1 MKDETIVYVKQ
12 YQTSQELVMNEP
24 IFCGKLDLKIIL
36 QGRNTEQQEKIKEHI
51 LKEVKRICS
60 ELSTSPID
68 FWYTH

>member
-1 MKDETIVYVKQ
+1 MKDETIVYVKE
-12 YQTSQELVMNEP
+12 YQTSQELVKNEP
-24 IFCGKLDLKIIL
+24 TFSGELGLKIIL

-68 FWYTH
+68 F

>member
-12 YQTSQELVMNEP
+12 YQTSQELVKNEP
-24 IFCGKLDLKIIL
+24 IFSGELDLKIIL

-68 FWYTH
+68 F